1 MIFRAKVL
9 AAAVSAILLSACGGT
24 DHTVE
29 RTAQP
34 AVADESKAEEAKA
47 TESEKAAEHDEHD
60 HDEGVTDV
68 AGRLVVSSADSNVLH
83 VYSTADQSLI
93 DSIGLTYT
101 PQYLY
106 GSENHRYAI
115 SVQRTDGLVE
125 FLDGGLYQEA
135 HDDHFHA
142 HQDAP
147 AAVSFH
153 LESVKPTH
161 VTVSEGGIAVFSDG
175 DKETQQNASVAMFNE
190 SHISGANKE
199 VAVWEYSTYMHGAAQ
214 ARGEYLIS
222 TLRDSSSESTL
233 PAQIGLFHA
242 HGDHFH
248 DEKIF
253 DVSCP
258 ALHGSAQNETTI
270 AFGCADGVALITQAG
285 QAFSASK
292 VANPESFA
300 EGQRVGSLKGHSH
313 SDQYIASAGGQLF
326 MLDSHDAEFAALKW
340 QVTTDHRVSH
350 YGFSAS
356 GEHVVVMDSAGKLSV
371 FAAHEHDG
379 EHHWEAEHE
388 VMVSDGALAEGQ
400 SFSLAFSQAEEAV
413 FVSDPLKQQIKK
425 FDLEAG
431 EWSQTFELDI
441 VPGKLVWLGIAKS
454 EAAHDEHEH

>member
-34 AVADESKAEEAKA
+34 VVADEAKAEEAKA
-47 TESEKAAEHDEHD
+47 TESEKEADHDEHD

-68 AGRLVVSSADSNVLH
+68 AGRLVVSSADSHVLH

-93 DSIGLTYT
+93 DSIGLTYA
-101 PQYLY
+101 PDYLY

-115 SVQRTDGLVE
+115 SVQRTNGMVE

-147 AAVSFH
+147 AAVSFY

-175 DKETQQNASVAMFNE
+175 DVKSQHSASVVMFNE

-199 VAVWEYSTYMHGAAQ
+199 VPVWEYSTYMHGAAQ

-222 TLRDSSSESTL
+222 TLRDSSSESLL
-233 PAQIGLFHA
+233 PAQVGLFHA

-248 DEKIF
+248 ADKVF

-258 ALHGSAQNETTI
+258 GLHGSAQNEETI
-270 AFGCADGVALITQAG
+270 VFGCADGVALITQEG

-292 VANPESFA
+292 IANPERFA
-300 EGQRVGSLKGHSH
+300 EGQRVGSLKGHRH

-326 MLDSHDAEFAALKW
+326 MLDSHDAEFEALEW
-340 QVTTDHRVSH
+340 QVTNDHSINY

-356 GEHVVVMDSAGKLSV
+356 GEHIVVMDSAGKLSV
-371 FAAHEHDG
+371 FAAHDHDG

-388 VMVSDGALAEGQ
+388 VMVSDSALADGQ
-400 SFSLAFSQAEEAV
+400 SFSLALSQAEEAV
-413 FVSDPLKQQIKK
+413 FVSDPANKLIKK

-431 EWSQTFELDI
+431 AWSQTFELDI
-441 VPGKLVWLGIAKS
+441 VPGNLVWLGIAKS
-454 EAAHDEHEH
+454 DAAHDEHEH

>member
-101 PQYLY
+101 PDYLY

-147 AAVSFH
+147 VAVSFH

-214 ARGEYLIS
+214 ARGEFLIS

-300 EGQRVGSLKGHSH
+300 EGQRVGALKGHPH

-326 MLDSHDAEFAALKW
+326 MLDSHDAEFAALEW
-340 QVTTDHRVSH
+340 QVSTDHRVSH

-371 FAAHEHDG
+371 FAAHDHDG

-431 EWSQTFELDI
+431 AWSQTFELDI

>member
-9 AAAVSAILLSACGGT
+9 AAAVSAVLLSACGGT
-24 DHTVE
+24 EHNVT

-34 AVADESKAEEAKA
+34 AIAEEAKA
-47 TESEKAAEHDEHD
+47 TESEKEADHDEHD

-68 AGRLVVSSADSNVLH
+68 AGRLVVSSANSNVLH
-83 VYSTADQSLI
+83 VYSTSDQALI
-93 DSIGLTYT
+93 ESIGLTHI
-101 PQYLY
+101 PDYLY
-106 GSENHRYAI
+106 GSEGHRYAI
-115 SVQRTDGLVE
+115 SVQRADGMVE

-161 VTVSEGGIAVFSDG
+161 VTVNEGGIVVFSDG
-175 DKETQQNASVAMFNE
+175 DEASQQSASVAVFNE
-190 SHISGANKE
+190 SHISGQNTE
-199 VAVWEYSTYMHGAAQ
+199 VAVLEYSTHMHGAAQ

-222 TLRDSSSESTL
+222 TLRDSSSESIL
-233 PAQIGLFHA
+233 PSQIGLFHA
-242 HGDHFH
+242 HGDHF
-248 DEKIF
+248 DSEKVF

-258 ALHGSAQNETTI
+258 GLHGSAQNEETI
-270 AFGCADGVALITQAG
+270 VFGCADGVALITQGG
-285 QAFSASK
+285 QAFSATK
-292 VANPESFA
+292 IANPESFA
-300 EGQRVGSLKGHSH
+300 EGQHVGALKGHHH
-313 SDQYIASAGGQLF
+313 SDQYIAKAGAQLF
-326 MLDSHDAEFAALKW
+326 MLDTHEAEFEALEW
-340 QVTTDHRVSH
+340 QVTNDHSISH

-356 GEHVVVMDSAGKLSV
+356 GEHIIVMDSAGKLNV
-371 FAAHEHDG
+371 FAAHGHDG

-388 VMVSDGALAEGQ
+388 VMVSESALVTGQ
-400 SFSLAFSQAEEAV
+400 SFSLALSQAEEAV
-413 FVSDPLKQQIKK
+413 FVSDSANKLIKK

-441 VPGKLVWLGIAKS
+441 VPSKLVWLGIAKS

>member
-34 AVADESKAEEAKA
+34 VIADEAKAEEAKA
-47 TESEKAAEHDEHD
+47 TESEKEADHDEHD

-68 AGRLVVSSADSNVLH
+68 AGRLVVSSADSHVLH

-93 DSIGLTYT
+93 DSIGLTYA
-101 PQYLY
+101 PDYLY

-115 SVQRTDGLVE
+115 SVQRTNGMVE

-175 DKETQQNASVAMFNE
+175 DSESQQNASVAMFNE

-199 VAVWEYSTYMHGAAQ
+199 VPVWEYSTYMHGAAQ

-222 TLRDSSSESTL
+222 TLRDSSSESML

-248 DEKIF
+248 ADKVF

-258 ALHGSAQNETTI
+258 GLHGSAQNEETI
-270 AFGCADGVALITQAG
+270 VFGCTDGVALITQEG

-292 VANPESFA
+292 IANPESFA
-300 EGQRVGSLKGHSH
+300 EGQRVGSLKGHH
-313 SDQYIASAGGQLF
+313 HRDQYIAKAGDQLLV
-326 MLDSHDAEFAALKW
+326 LDAHDAEFEALEW
-340 QVTTDHRVSH
+340 QVTNGYSINY

-356 GEHVVVMDSAGKLSV
+356 GEHIVVMDSAGKLSV

-388 VMVSDGALAEGQ
+388 VMVSESLAKGQ
-400 SFSLAFSQAEEAV
+400 SFSLALSQAEEAV
-413 FVSDPLKQQIKK
+413 FVSDSANKLIKK

-431 EWSQTFELDI
+431 AWSQTFELDI